1 MNNVK
6 FAVWRM
12 TSSRLKPVPLVRV
25 VFQWDWLQ
33 PGSTRCF
40 CGTGFS
46 REKASMSNVN
56 FAMWRMMSS
65 RLKPVPLVRVVFL
78 WDWLQ
83 PGSTRCSCGTGFSR
97 EVLT

>member
-6 FAVWRM
+6 FAVWGM

-25 VFQWDWLQ
+25 VFLWDRLQ

-56 FAMWRMMSS
+56 FAVWRMMSS
-65 RLKPVPLVRVVFL
+65 RLKPVPLEYAQFL
-78 WDWLQ
+78 WDRL
-83 PGSTRCSCGTGFSR
+83 
-97 EVLT
+97 